1 MYQEELRGVK
11 YLAFVGLGV
20 DVSQLLVDR
29 HGLTEL
35 HRPLKHFLETLLGAI
50 HVLQVEQ
57 GHPHV
62 QLLLLLPGTTQR
74 NLKLGLKRFLE

>member
-1 MYQEELRGVK
+1 MLFEQQSRRSNLNLLR
-11 YLAFVGLGV
+11 LCV
-20 DVSQLLVDR
+20 DVSQLLVHG

-35 HRPLKHFLETLLGAI
+35 QRPLKYFLQAFLGAV

-62 QLLLLLPGTTQR
+62 QLLLLLPGI
-74 NLKLGLKRFLE
+74 NILFHF